1 MAVRVTVQII
11 NPRRIIS
18 TEALAEVDIIFQG
31 LIICTVT
38 LTAMCYLFYY
48 TEQNCLNI
56 YLTRNKKALVP
67 LSYFLGYYYRNV
79 PLYQLFNCLILTFIW
94 GSN

>member
-1 MAVRVTVQII
+1 MAVRVTIQII
-11 NPRRIIS
+11 NPRKIIS

-48 TEQNCLNI
+48 TEQNCNM
-56 YLTRNKKALVP
+56 
-67 LSYFLGYYYRNV
+67 
-79 PLYQLFNCLILTFIW
+79 LIFI
-94 GSN
+94 

>member
-11 NPRRIIS
+11 NPRKIIS

-48 TEQNCLNI
+48 TEQNCNMYSVNI
-56 YLTRNKKALVP
+56 YLTRNNKTLVP
-67 LSYFLGYYYRNV
+67 
-79 PLYQLFNCLILTFIW
+79 
-94 GSN
+94 

>member
-11 NPRRIIS
+11 NPRKIIS

-48 TEQNCLNI
+48 TEQNCNM
-56 YLTRNKKALVP
+56 
-67 LSYFLGYYYRNV
+67 
-79 PLYQLFNCLILTFIW
+79 
-94 GSN
+94 

>member
-11 NPRRIIS
+11 NPRKIIS
-18 TEALAEVDIIFQG
+18 TETLAEVDIIFQG
-31 LIICTVT
+31 LIMCTVT

-48 TEQNCLNI
+48 TEQNCNVNI

-67 LSYFLGYYYRNV
+67 LSYFLGYYY
-79 PLYQLFNCLILTFIW
+79 
-94 GSN
+94 

>member
-11 NPRRIIS
+11 NPWKLIS

-38 LTAMCYLFYY
+38 LTDMCYLFYY
-48 TEQNCLNI
+48 TEQNF
-56 YLTRNKKALVP
+56 TAVD
-67 LSYFLGYYYRNV
+67 LSNM
-79 PLYQLFNCLILTFIW
+79 
-94 GSN
+94 

>member
-11 NPRRIIS
+11 NPRKIIL
-18 TEALAEVDIIFQG
+18 TETLADVDIIFQG

-48 TEQNCLNI
+48 TE
-56 YLTRNKKALVP
+56 
-67 LSYFLGYYYRNV
+67 
-79 PLYQLFNCLILTFIW
+79 
-94 GSN
+94 